1 MAAMP
6 LDTGRVSHLHLVA
19 DGEREDAPLA
29 EHQPS
34 IDYGVDIGSALRA
47 AREFR
52 GLTLQDVADA
62 TRIRL
67 SYIEAL
73 EDLRLDELPSR
84 PFTIG
89 YVKSYAKVLGLDGDA
104 AVARFKVDVPDDSEP
119 LRAPVGVRHERDPRL
134 GLVLALGVL
143 IVAAIVLWN
152 VAQRAI
158 AKDAPPAQV
167 AQEQAA
173 AAVNAPAAVAA
184 NGGGPGGPGGPGDGS
199 VSLGAPLPAPVEST
213 TPEPYKTPGLDD
225 AAANG
230 GSADAVTAASKVR
243 AAEAAK
249 AGVDPNQAVKVGMPF
264 RAKGAV
270 YGATP
275 AEASGL
281 ILQARKPG
289 SLTVHDAAG
298 AIYFTRW
305 MAAGEA
311 FRAPRNG
318 GLIAEVSDPQA
329 FEVYNGGALTSRMS
343 APTTALGKLVVAPAA
358 PAPAPVAAASQPK
371 PAAPTTAPAPKPQG

>member
-1 MAAMP
+1 MP
-6 LDTGRVSHLHLVA
+6 LDTGRVPHLHLVA
-19 DGEREDAPLA
+19 EGDPEDAPMA
-29 EHQPS
+29 AHQPS
-34 IDYGVDIGSALRA
+34 VDHGVDIGSALRA

-52 GLTLQDVADA
+52 GLNLQDVADA
-62 TRIRL
+62 TRIRQ

-89 YVKSYAKVLGLDGDA
+89 YVKSYAKLLGLDGDA
-104 AVARFKVDVPDDSEP
+104 AVARFKLDVPDDSEP

-134 GLVLALGVL
+134 GLILALGVL

-167 AQEQAA
+167 AQEQAS
-173 AAVNAPAAVAA
+173 AAVSSRAAVPVDPNAA
-184 NGGGPGGPGGPGDGS
+184 PGS
-199 VSLGAPLPAPVEST
+199 VPLGAPLPAPVEST

-230 GSADAVTAASKVR
+230 GSADAVSAASKAR

-249 AGVDPNQAVKVGMPF
+249 SGVDPNQTTTLGAPF
-264 RAKGAV
+264 HAKGAV
-270 YGATP
+270 YGA
-275 AEASGL
+275 AAADASGL
-281 ILQARKPG
+281 ILQARKPA
-289 SLTVHDAAG
+289 SLVVHDAG
-298 AIYFTRW
+298 GQIYFTRW

-311 FRAPRNG
+311 FRAPRTG
-318 GLIAEVSDPQA
+318 GLIAEVSDPAA
-329 FEVYNGGALTSRMS
+329 FDVYNAGVMVQRMTT
-343 APTTALGKLVVAPAA
+343 PTAALGKLGGAPAA
-358 PAPAPVAAASQPK
+358 AQP
-371 PAAPTTAPAPKPQG
+371 PKPQG

>member
-19 DGEREDAPLA
+19 DGEPEDALMA
-29 EHQPS
+29 AHQPS
-34 IDYGVDIGSALRA
+34 IDHGVDIGAALRA
-47 AREFR
+47 ARQFR

-62 TRIRL
+62 TRIRQ

-89 YVKSYAKVLGLDGDA
+89 YVKSYAKLLGLDGDA
-104 AVARFKVDVPDDSEP
+104 AVARFKLDAPDDSEP
-119 LRAPVGVRHERDPRL
+119 LRAPIGVRRERDPRL
-134 GLVLALGVL
+134 GLILALGVL
-143 IVAAIVLWN
+143 VVAAIVLWN

-158 AKDAPPAQV
+158 AKDTPPALV
-167 AQEQAA
+167 APSQAS
-173 AAVNAPAAVAA
+173 AAVSAPAAVPVDPNAQA
-184 NGGGPGGPGGPGDGS
+184 GS

-213 TPEPYKTPGLDD
+213 TPEPYKTPGLDE

-230 GSADAVTAASKVR
+230 GSADAVNAAAKVR

-249 AGVDPNQAVKVGMPF
+249 TVADPTQAVAVGTPF
-264 RAKGAV
+264 RARGAV
-270 YGATP
+270 YGAAP

-289 SLTVHDAAG
+289 ALTVHDAGG

-305 MAAGEA
+305 MAAGES
-311 FRAPRNG
+311 FRAPRAG
-318 GLIAEVSDPQA
+318 GLIAEVSDPAA
-329 FEVYNGGALTSRMS
+329 FEVYNAGALTSRMPG
-343 APTTALGKLVVAPAA
+343 PTAALSKLTAAPAA
-358 PAPAPVAAASQPK
+358 STATPK
-371 PAAPTTAPAPKPQG
+371 P

>member
-19 DGEREDAPLA
+19 DGEREDAPIV

-89 YVKSYAKVLGLDGDA
+89 YVKSYAKVLGLDGDD
-104 AVARFKVDVPDDSEP
+104 AVARFKLDVPDDSEP

-134 GLVLALGVL
+134 GLILALGVL

-184 NGGGPGGPGGPGDGS
+184 NGGPGGPGGPGDGS

-249 AGVDPNQAVKVGMPF
+249 TGPDPAQAVKVGAPF

-270 YGATP
+270 YGASP

-281 ILQARKPG
+281 VLQARKPG
-289 SLTVHDAAG
+289 SLTVHDAGG

-318 GLIAEVSDPQA
+318 GLIAEVSDPSA
-329 FEVYNGGALTSRMS
+329 FEVYNGGALTSRMPG
-343 APTTALGKLVVAPAA
+343 PTAALGKLVVAPAA
-358 PAPAPVAAASQPK
+358 PVAPAPVAAAAQPK
-371 PAAPTTAPAPKPQG
+371 PAAPQAPKPQG

>member
-6 LDTGRVSHLHLVA
+6 LDTGRVPHLHLVA
-19 DGEREDAPLA
+19 DSDPEDAPMVA
-29 EHQPS
+29 HQPS
-34 IDYGVDIGSALRA
+34 VDHGVDIGSALRA

-52 GLTLQDVADA
+52 GLTLRDVADA
-62 TRIRL
+62 TRIRQG
-67 SYIEAL
+67 YIEAL

-89 YVKSYAKVLGLDGDA
+89 YVKSYANLLGLDGDA
-104 AVARFKVDVPDDSEP
+104 AVARFKLDAPDDSEP
-119 LRAPVGVRHERDPRL
+119 LRAPIGVRHERDPRL
-134 GLVLALGVL
+134 GLILALGVL
-143 IVAAIVLWN
+143 VVAAIVLWN

-158 AKDAPPAQV
+158 AKDAPPTQV
-167 AQEQAA
+167 AQTQAS

-184 NGGGPGGPGGPGDGS
+184 GGSGGNGGEGGS

-243 AAEAAK
+243 AAEAAS
-249 AGVDPNQAVKVGMPF
+249 ATPADPSQMVGLGSAF

-270 YGATP
+270 YGAAP
-275 AEASGL
+275 ADASGL
-281 ILQARKPG
+281 ILQARKPA
-289 SLTVHDAAG
+289 SLTVHDASG

-318 GLIAEVSDPQA
+318 GLIAEVSDPAA
-329 FEVYNGGALTSRMS
+329 FDVYNGGAMTQRMTS
-343 APTTALGKLVVAPAA
+343 PTAALGKLVTGPAA
-358 PAPAPVAAASQPK
+358 AAAK
-371 PAAPTTAPAPKPQG
+371 P

>member
-19 DGEREDAPLA
+19 DSDADSA
-29 EHQPS
+29 STTAFQPS
-34 IDYGVDIGSALRA
+34 IDHGVDIGAALRA

-52 GLTLQDVADA
+52 GLTVQDVADA

-67 SYIEAL
+67 AYIEAL
-73 EDLRLDELPSR
+73 EALRLEDLPSR

-89 YVKSYAKVLGLDGDA
+89 YVKSYARLLGLDGDA
-104 AVARFKVDVPDDSEP
+104 AVDRFKLDAPDDSEP

-134 GLVLALGVL
+134 GLILALGVL
-143 IVAAIVLWN
+143 VVAAIVLWN

-158 AKDAPPAQV
+158 AKDTPPAQV
-167 AQEQAA
+167 AQAQAS
-173 AAVNAPAAVAA
+173 AAVSAPAAVPVDPNAV
-184 NGGGPGGPGGPGDGS
+184 PGS

-230 GSADAVTAASKVR
+230 GSADAVTAASKAR
-243 AAEAAK
+243 AVTAA
-249 AGVDPNQAVKVGMPF
+249 AAAPADPSQLVGLGSAF
-264 RAKGAV
+264 RARGAV
-270 YGATP
+270 YGAKA

-281 ILQARKPG
+281 VLQARKPA

-305 MAAGEA
+305 MSAGEA

-318 GLIAEVSDPQA
+318 GLIAEVSDPSA
-329 FEVYNGGALTSRMS
+329 FDVYNGGALTSRMT
-343 APTTALGKLVVAPAA
+343 APTASLGKLGVAAPAA
-358 PAPAPVAAASQPK
+358 AP
-371 PAAPTTAPAPKPQG
+371 PQ

>member
-6 LDTGRVSHLHLVA
+6 LDTGRVPHLHLVA
-19 DGEREDAPLA
+19 DGDPENAPMA
-29 EHQPS
+29 AHQPS
-34 IDYGVDIGSALRA
+34 VDDGVDIGSALRA

-52 GLTLQDVADA
+52 GLNLQDVADA

-89 YVKSYAKVLGLDGDA
+89 YVKSYAKMLGLDGDA

-134 GLVLALGVL
+134 GLILALGVL

-167 AQEQAA
+167 VQAQAT
-173 AAVNAPAAVAA
+173 AAVNAPAAMAM
-184 NGGGPGGPGGPGDGS
+184 GGGSGGPGGPGDGS

-230 GSADAVTAASKVR
+230 GSADAVSAASKAR
-243 AAEAAK
+243 ASEAAK
-249 AGVDPNQAVKVGMPF
+249 SGVDPNQVFNVGAPF
-264 RAKGAV
+264 RAKGAM
-270 YGATP
+270 YGAAP

-289 SLTVHDAAG
+289 SLTVHDASG

-318 GLIAEVSDPQA
+318 GLIAEVSDPGA
-329 FEVYNGGALTSRMS
+329 FEVYNGGALTSRMPG
-343 APTTALGKLVVAPAA
+343 PTASLGKLTTAPAA
-358 PAPAPVAAASQPK
+358 PVAPAVAQPQ
-371 PAAPTTAPAPKPQG
+371 APKPQG

>member
-1 MAAMP
+1 MP
-6 LDTGRVSHLHLVA
+6 LDTGRVPHLHLVA
-19 DGEREDAPLA
+19 EGDPEHAPMGA
-29 EHQPS
+29 NQPS
-34 IDYGVDIGSALRA
+34 VDHGVDIGSALRA

-52 GLTLQDVADA
+52 GLNLQDVADA
-62 TRIRL
+62 TRIRQG
-67 SYIEAL
+67 YIEAL

-89 YVKSYAKVLGLDGDA
+89 YVKSYAKLLGLDGDA
-104 AVARFKVDVPDDSEP
+104 AVARFKLDVPDDSEP

-134 GLVLALGVL
+134 GLILAAGVL

-167 AQEQAA
+167 AQQQAS
-173 AAVNAPAAVAA
+173 AAVHTPSSAST
-184 NGGGPGGPGGPGDGS
+184 GGNGDGGA

-213 TPEPYKTPGLDD
+213 TPELYKTPGLDD

-230 GSADAVTAASKVR
+230 GSADAVTAASKAR
-243 AAEAAK
+243 AVEAASAVAPDPSQL
-249 AGVDPNQAVKVGMPF
+249 AGLGSAF

-270 YGATP
+270 YGATL
-275 AEASGL
+275 ADASGL
-281 ILQARKPG
+281 ILQARKPA
-289 SLTVHDAAG
+289 SLTVHDSSG

-318 GLIAEVSDPQA
+318 GLIAEVSDPAA
-329 FEVYNGGALTSRMS
+329 FDVYNGGAMTQRMTGPTAALSKLT
-343 APTTALGKLVVAPAA
+343 G
-358 PAPAPVAAASQPK
+358 AAATPK
-371 PAAPTTAPAPKPQG
+371 P

>member
-6 LDTGRVSHLHLVA
+6 LDTGRVPHLHLVA
-19 DGEREDAPLA
+19 DSDPEHAPVA
-29 EHQPS
+29 AYQPS
-34 IDYGVDIGSALRA
+34 VDDGVDIGSALRA

-52 GLTLQDVADA
+52 GLNLQDVADA
-62 TRIRL
+62 TRIRQ

-89 YVKSYAKVLGLDGDA
+89 YVKSYAKLLGLDGDA
-104 AVARFKVDVPDDSEP
+104 AVARFKLDVPDDSEP

-134 GLVLALGVL
+134 GLILALGVL
-143 IVAAIVLWN
+143 VVAAIVLWN

-167 AQEQAA
+167 APAQVT
-173 AAVNAPAAVAA
+173 AAVNTPAAVPVDPNAA
-184 NGGGPGGPGGPGDGS
+184 PGS

-230 GSADAVTAASKVR
+230 GSADAVTAASKAR
-243 AAEAAK
+243 AVEAAK
-249 AGVDPNQAVKVGMPF
+249 GVVDPSQAASLGGSF

-270 YGATP
+270 YGAAQ

-281 ILQARKPG
+281 VLQARKPA
-289 SLTVHDAAG
+289 SLTVHDASG

-318 GLIAEVSDPQA
+318 GLIAEVSDPAA
-329 FEVYNGGALTSRMS
+329 FDVYNGGVMTSRMN
-343 APTTALGKLVVAPAA
+343 APTAALGKLMVAPAV
-358 PAPAPVAAASQPK
+358 PAAAMPK
-371 PAAPTTAPAPKPQG
+371 PAASQAPKPQG

>member
-6 LDTGRVSHLHLVA
+6 LDTGRVSHLQLVA
-19 DGEREDAPLA
+19 DGEGENAPMA
-29 EHQPS
+29 AQQPS
-34 IDYGVDIGSALRA
+34 VDHGPDIGSALRA
-47 AREFR
+47 ARAFR
-52 GLTLQDVADA
+52 GLSLQDVADA
-62 TRIRL
+62 TRIRQ

-73 EDLRLDELPSR
+73 EALRLDELPSR

-104 AVARFKVDVPDDSEP
+104 AVARFKLDAPEDSEP

-134 GLVLALGVL
+134 GLILALGVL
-143 IVAAIVLWN
+143 VVAAIVLWN

-158 AKDAPPAQV
+158 AKDTPPALV
-167 AQEQAA
+167 APAQAT
-173 AAVNAPAAVAA
+173 AAVAA
-184 NGGGPGGPGGPGDGS
+184 PGAVAMGGGGGGGGDGT
-199 VSLGAPLPAPVEST
+199 VPLGAPLPAPVEST
-213 TPEPYKTPGLDD
+213 TPEPYKTPGLED

-230 GSADAVTAASKVR
+230 GSADAVSAASKAR

-249 AGVDPNQAVKVGMPF
+249 AGADPGPVLNVGAPF

-270 YGATP
+270 YGAAQ

-311 FRAPRNG
+311 FRAPRNA
-318 GLIAEVSDPQA
+318 GLVAEVSDPA
-329 FEVYNGGALTSRMS
+329 VFEVYNGGVLTSRMPS
-343 APTTALGKLVVAPAA
+343 ATAALGKLTTAPAA
-358 PAPAPVAAASQPK
+358 PVAAPP
-371 PAAPTTAPAPKPQG
+371 PAKPQG

>member
-1 MAAMP
+1 MP

-19 DGEREDAPLA
+19 DGEREDAPVV

-34 IDYGVDIGSALRA
+34 IDYGVDLGAALRA

-134 GLVLALGVL
+134 GLILALGVL

-167 AQEQAA
+167 APAQAS
-173 AAVNAPAAVAA
+173 AVAVAA
-184 NGGGPGGPGGPGDGS
+184 APPPAPTDPNVAPGS

-230 GSADAVTAASKVR
+230 GSADAVSAAAKVR

-249 AGVDPNQAVKVGMPF
+249 AGVDPTQQVKVGAPF
-264 RAKGAV
+264 RPKGAV
-270 YGATP
+270 YGAAP

-281 ILQARKPG
+281 ILQARKAG
-289 SLTVHDAAG
+289 ALTVHDASG

-318 GLIAEVSDPQA
+318 GLVAEVSDPA
-329 FEVYNGGALTSRMS
+329 NFEVYNGGVLTSRMPG
-343 APTTALGKLVVAPAA
+343 PTTALGKLIVAPAA
-358 PAPAPVAAASQPK
+358 PPAAAPVAAAQPK
-371 PAAPTTAPAPKPQG
+371 PAAPAPKPVATQTPKPQG

>member
-19 DGEREDAPLA
+19 DSDQEDAPVA
-29 EHQPS
+29 AFQPS
-34 IDYGVDIGSALRA
+34 VDHGVDIGSALRA

-52 GLTLQDVADA
+52 GLTLRDIADA
-62 TRIRL
+62 TRIRQG
-67 SYIEAL
+67 YIEAL

-89 YVKSYAKVLGLDGDA
+89 YVKSYAKLLGLDGDA
-104 AVARFKVDVPDDSEP
+104 AVDRFKLDVPDDSEP

-134 GLVLALGVL
+134 GLILALGVL

-167 AQEQAA
+167 AQSHAVAVAA
-173 AAVNAPAAVAA
+173 AAPSARVAGGG
-184 NGGGPGGPGGPGDGS
+184 NGGDGGS
-199 VSLGAPLPAPVEST
+199 VSLGGPLPAPVEST

-230 GSADAVTAASKVR
+230 GSADAVTAASKAR
-243 AAEAAK
+243 AVEAA
-249 AGVDPNQAVKVGMPF
+249 AAAPADPSQMVGLGSAF
-264 RAKGAV
+264 RSKGAV
-270 YGATP
+270 YGA
-275 AEASGL
+275 AAADASGV
-281 ILQARKPG
+281 ILQARKPA
-289 SLTVHDAAG
+289 SLTVHDASG

-318 GLIAEVSDPQA
+318 GLIAEVSDPTA
-329 FEVYNGGALTSRMS
+329 FEVYHGGALASRMS
-343 APTTALGKLVVAPAA
+343 APTVSLSKLGVGAPAPAA
-358 PAPAPVAAASQPK
+358 PAR
-371 PAAPTTAPAPKPQG
+371 

>member
-19 DGEREDAPLA
+19 DGEPEDAPMA
-29 EHQPS
+29 AHPPS
-34 IDYGVDIGSALRA
+34 VDDGADIGSALRA

-52 GLTLQDVADA
+52 GLSLQDVADA
-62 TRIRL
+62 TRIRQ

-73 EDLRLDELPSR
+73 EALRLDELPSR

-104 AVARFKVDVPDDSEP
+104 AVARFKLDAPEDSEP

-134 GLVLALGVL
+134 GLILALGVL
-143 IVAAIVLWN
+143 VVAAIVLWN

-158 AKDAPPAQV
+158 AKDTPPALV
-167 AQEQAA
+167 APARATAVAA
-173 AAVNAPAAVAA
+173 APAAVPVDPNAA
-184 NGGGPGGPGGPGDGS
+184 PGS

-249 AGVDPNQAVKVGMPF
+249 AGVDPNLAVKVGAPF

-270 YGATP
+270 YGAAP

-281 ILQARKPG
+281 VLQARKPG

-318 GLIAEVSDPQA
+318 GLIAEVSDPAA
-329 FEVYNGGALTSRMS
+329 FEVYNAGALTSRMPG
-343 APTTALGKLVVAPAA
+343 PTAALGKLTVAPAA
-358 PAPAPVAAASQPK
+358 PVAAQ
-371 PAAPTTAPAPKPQG
+371 APKPQG

>member
-19 DGEREDAPLA
+19 DGEPEGAPTPA
-29 EHQPS
+29 FQPS
-34 IDYGVDIGSALRA
+34 VDHGVDIGAALRA

-52 GLTLQDVADA
+52 GLTLQDVADS
-62 TRIRL
+62 TRIRQG
-67 SYIEAL
+67 YIEAL
-73 EDLRLDELPSR
+73 ESLRVEDLPSR

-89 YVKSYAKVLGLDGDA
+89 YVKSYARLLGLDGDA
-104 AVARFKVDVPDDSEP
+104 AVDRFKLDVPDDSEP

-134 GLVLALGVL
+134 GLILALGVL
-143 IVAAIVLWN
+143 VVAAIVLWN

-158 AKDAPPAQV
+158 AKDTPPTQV
-167 AQEQAA
+167 AQSHASAIAA
-173 AAVNAPAAVAA
+173 TAPSAPVGSGG
-184 NGGGPGGPGGPGDGS
+184 NGGEGGS

-230 GSADAVTAASKVR
+230 GSADAVTAASKAR
-243 AAEAAK
+243 AVTAA
-249 AGVDPNQAVKVGMPF
+249 AAAPADPSQLVGLGSAF

-270 YGATP
+270 YGA
-275 AEASGL
+275 AQADASGL
-281 ILQARKPG
+281 ILQARKPA
-289 SLTVHDAAG
+289 SLTVHDAGG

-318 GLIAEVSDPQA
+318 GLIAEVSDPSA
-329 FEVYNGGALTSRMS
+329 FDVYTGGALTSRMTS
-343 APTTALGKLVVAPAA
+343 PTASLSKLG
-358 PAPAPVAAASQPK
+358 
-371 PAAPTTAPAPKPQG
+371 G

>member
-6 LDTGRVSHLHLVA
+6 LDTGRVPHLHLVA
-19 DGEREDAPLA
+19 DSDPENAPMGA
-29 EHQPS
+29 YQPS
-34 IDYGVDIGSALRA
+34 VDDGVDIGSALRA

-52 GLTLQDVADA
+52 GLNLRDVADA
-62 TRIRL
+62 TRIRQ

-89 YVKSYAKVLGLDGDA
+89 YVKSYAKLLGLDGDA
-104 AVARFKVDVPDDSEP
+104 AVARFKLDVPDDSEP

-134 GLVLALGVL
+134 GLILALGVL
-143 IVAAIVLWN
+143 VVAAIVLWN

-167 AQEQAA
+167 APAQAT
-173 AAVNAPAAVAA
+173 AAVTTPAAVPVDPNAA
-184 NGGGPGGPGGPGDGS
+184 PGAVP
-199 VSLGAPLPAPVEST
+199 LGEPLPAPVEST

-230 GSADAVTAASKVR
+230 GSADAVSAAAKAR

-249 AGVDPNQAVKVGMPF
+249 TGGDPAQAVNVGAPF
-264 RAKGAV
+264 RSRGAV

-275 AEASGL
+275 TEASGL
-281 ILQARKPG
+281 ILQARKPS
-289 SLTVHDAAG
+289 SLVVHDASG
-298 AIYFTRW
+298 QIYFTRW

-311 FRAPRNG
+311 FRAPRNS
-318 GLIAEVSDPQA
+318 GLIAEVSDPTA
-329 FEVYNGGALTSRMS
+329 FEVYNGGVLTSHMS
-343 APTTALGKLVVAPAA
+343 SLTTALGKLTAAPA
-358 PAPAPVAAASQPK
+358 APAPVAAAPK
-371 PAAPTTAPAPKPQG
+371 PAAPQAAKPAVAQPAKPQG

>member
-34 IDYGVDIGSALRA
+34 IDHGVDIGSALRA

-134 GLVLALGVL
+134 GLILALGVL

-167 AQEQAA
+167 AQEH
-173 AAVNAPAAVAA
+173 AVAVANAPPPVPVDPNAA
-184 NGGGPGGPGGPGDGS
+184 PGS
-199 VSLGAPLPAPVEST
+199 VPLGAPLPAPVEST

-249 AGVDPNQAVKVGMPF
+249 AGVDPNQAVKVGTPF

-270 YGATP
+270 YGAAP

-281 ILQARKPG
+281 ILQARKPA
-289 SLTVHDAAG
+289 SLNVHDANG
-298 AIYFTRW
+298 QIYFARW

-329 FEVYNGGALTSRMS
+329 FEVYNGGALTSRMG
-343 APTTALGKLVVAPAA
+343 APVSALGKLVVAPAA
-358 PAPAPVAAASQPK
+358 PAPAPVAAAPQPK
-371 PAAPTTAPAPKPQG
+371 PAVASAAKPQG

>member
-6 LDTGRVSHLHLVA
+6 LDTGRVPHLHLVA
-19 DGEREDAPLA
+19 EGDPEDTPMAA
-29 EHQPS
+29 HQPS
-34 IDYGVDIGSALRA
+34 VDHGVDIGSALRA

-52 GLTLQDVADA
+52 GLNLQDVADA
-62 TRIRL
+62 TRIRQG
-67 SYIEAL
+67 YIEAL

-89 YVKSYAKVLGLDGDA
+89 YVKSYAKLLGLDGDA
-104 AVARFKVDVPDDSEP
+104 AVARFKLDVPDDSEP

-134 GLVLALGVL
+134 GLILALGVL

-167 AQEQAA
+167 AQEQAS
-173 AAVNAPAAVAA
+173 AAVSSPAAVPVDPNAA
-184 NGGGPGGPGGPGDGS
+184 PGS

-230 GSADAVTAASKVR
+230 GSADAVTAASKAR
-243 AAEAAK
+243 ATEAAK
-249 AGVDPNQAVKVGMPF
+249 GAPADPSQMVGLGSAF

-270 YGATP
+270 YGAAQ

-281 ILQARKPG
+281 ILQARKPA
-289 SLTVHDAAG
+289 SLTVHDASG

-318 GLIAEVSDPQA
+318 GLIAEVSDPTA
-329 FEVYNGGALTSRMS
+329 FDVYNGGAMTQRMS
-343 APTTALGKLVVAPAA
+343 GPTAALSKLTVAPAA
-358 PAPAPVAAASQPK
+358 APVAAPK
-371 PAAPTTAPAPKPQG
+371 P

>member
-34 IDYGVDIGSALRA
+34 IDHGVDIGSALRA

-134 GLVLALGVL
+134 GLILALGVL

-167 AQEQAA
+167 AQEH
-173 AAVNAPAAVAA
+173 AVAVANAPPPVPVDPNAA
-184 NGGGPGGPGGPGDGS
+184 PGS
-199 VSLGAPLPAPVEST
+199 VPLGAPLPAPVEST

-249 AGVDPNQAVKVGMPF
+249 AGVDPNQAVKVGTPF

-270 YGATP
+270 YGAAP

-281 ILQARKPG
+281 ILQARKPA
-289 SLTVHDAAG
+289 SLNVHDANG
-298 AIYFTRW
+298 QIYFARW

-329 FEVYNGGALTSRMS
+329 FEVYNGGALTSRMG
-343 APTTALGKLVVAPAA
+343 APVSALGKLVVAPAA
-358 PAPAPVAAASQPK
+358 PAPAPVAAAPQPK
-371 PAAPTTAPAPKPQG
+371 PAVASPAKPQG

>member
-6 LDTGRVSHLHLVA
+6 LDTGRVPHLHLVA
-19 DGEREDAPLA
+19 DGDPEHAPMA
-29 EHQPS
+29 AYQPS
-34 IDYGVDIGSALRA
+34 VDDGVDIGSALRA

-52 GLTLQDVADA
+52 GLNLQDVADA

-89 YVKSYAKVLGLDGDA
+89 YVKSYANLLGLDGDA
-104 AVARFKVDVPDDSEP
+104 AVARFKLDVPDDSEP

-134 GLVLALGVL
+134 GLILALGVL
-143 IVAAIVLWN
+143 IIVAIVLWN

-167 AQEQAA
+167 AQQQAT
-173 AAVNAPAAVAA
+173 AAVNTPSGAAIS
-184 NGGGPGGPGGPGDGS
+184 GGDSGAVP
-199 VSLGAPLPAPVEST
+199 LGAPLPAPVEST
-213 TPEPYKTPGLDD
+213 TPELYKTPGLDD

-230 GSADAVTAASKVR
+230 GSADAVTAASKAR
-243 AAEAAK
+243 AADAAS
-249 AGVDPNQAVKVGMPF
+249 AAPADPSQLVGLGSSF
-264 RAKGAV
+264 HAKGPV

-275 AEASGL
+275 ADASGL
-281 ILQARKPG
+281 ILQARKPA
-289 SLTVHDAAG
+289 SLTVHDAGG

-318 GLIAEVSDPQA
+318 GLIAEVSDPTA
-329 FEVYNGGALTSRMS
+329 FDVYNGGAMTQRMTGPTAALSKLT
-343 APTTALGKLVVAPAA
+343 G
-358 PAPAPVAAASQPK
+358 AAA
-371 PAAPTTAPAPKPQG
+371 APKP

>member
-1 MAAMP
+1 MP
-6 LDTGRVSHLHLVA
+6 LDTGRVPHLHLVA
-19 DGEREDAPLA
+19 EGDPEHAPMA
-29 EHQPS
+29 AYQPS
-34 IDYGVDIGSALRA
+34 VDDGVDIGSALRA

-52 GLTLQDVADA
+52 GLNLQDVADA
-62 TRIRL
+62 TRIRQG
-67 SYIEAL
+67 YIEAL

-89 YVKSYAKVLGLDGDA
+89 YVKSYAKLLGLDGDA
-104 AVARFKVDVPDDSEP
+104 AVARFKLDVPDDSEP

-134 GLVLALGVL
+134 GLILALGVL

-158 AKDAPPAQV
+158 AKDAPPALV
-167 AQEQAA
+167 AQEQAS
-173 AAVNAPAAVAA
+173 AAVSSRAAVPVDPNAA
-184 NGGGPGGPGGPGDGS
+184 PGS

-230 GSADAVTAASKVR
+230 GSADAVTAASTAR
-243 AAEAAK
+243 AADAAS
-249 AGVDPNQAVKVGMPF
+249 AVAPDPSQMVGLGTAF

-270 YGATP
+270 YGAAP
-275 AEASGL
+275 ADASGL
-281 ILQARKPG
+281 ILQARKPA
-289 SLTVHDAAG
+289 SLTVHDASG

-318 GLIAEVSDPQA
+318 GLIAEVSDPTA
-329 FEVYNGGALTSRMS
+329 FDIYNAGAMTQRMS
-343 APTTALGKLVVAPAA
+343 GPTAALSKL
-358 PAPAPVAAASQPK
+358 
-371 PAAPTTAPAPKPQG
+371 GG

>member
-1 MAAMP
+1 MP
-6 LDTGRVSHLHLVA
+6 LDTGRVPHLHLVA
-19 DGEREDAPLA
+19 EGDPEHAPMA
-29 EHQPS
+29 TYQPS
-34 IDYGVDIGSALRA
+34 VDDGVDIGSALRA

-52 GLTLQDVADA
+52 GLNLQDVADA
-62 TRIRL
+62 TRIRQG
-67 SYIEAL
+67 YIEAL

-89 YVKSYAKVLGLDGDA
+89 YVKSYAKLLGLDGDA
-104 AVARFKVDVPDDSEP
+104 AVARFKLDVPDDSEP

-134 GLVLALGVL
+134 GLILALGVL

-158 AKDAPPAQV
+158 AKDAPPALV
-167 AQEQAA
+167 AQEQAS
-173 AAVNAPAAVAA
+173 AAVSSRAAVPVDPNAA
-184 NGGGPGGPGGPGDGS
+184 PGS

-230 GSADAVTAASKVR
+230 GSADAVTAASKAR
-243 AAEAAK
+243 AADAAS
-249 AGVDPNQAVKVGMPF
+249 AVAPDPSQMVGLGTAF

-270 YGATP
+270 YGAAP
-275 AEASGL
+275 ADASGL
-281 ILQARKPG
+281 ILQARKPA
-289 SLTVHDAAG
+289 SLTVHDASG

-318 GLIAEVSDPQA
+318 GLIAEVSDPTA
-329 FEVYNGGALTSRMS
+329 FDIYNAGAMTQRMS
-343 APTTALGKLVVAPAA
+343 GPTAALSKL
-358 PAPAPVAAASQPK
+358 
-371 PAAPTTAPAPKPQG
+371 GG

>member
-6 LDTGRVSHLHLVA
+6 LDTGRVSHLQLVA
-19 DGEREDAPLA
+19 DGEREDAPMA
-29 EHQPS
+29 ARQPS
-34 IDYGVDIGSALRA
+34 VDDGADIGAALRA
-47 AREFR
+47 ARAFR

-62 TRIRL
+62 TRIRQG
-67 SYIEAL
+67 YIQAL
-73 EDLRLDELPSR
+73 EALRLDDLPSR

-104 AVARFKVDVPDDSEP
+104 AVARFKLDAPEDSEP
-119 LRAPVGVRHERDPRL
+119 LRAPVGVSHERDPRL
-134 GLVLALGVL
+134 GLILALGVL
-143 IVAAIVLWN
+143 VVAAIVLWN

-158 AKDAPPAQV
+158 AKDTPPALV
-167 AQEQAA
+167 APAQAT
-173 AAVNAPAAVAA
+173 AAVAAPAAVPVDPGAA
-184 NGGGPGGPGGPGDGS
+184 PGS

-213 TPEPYKTPGLDD
+213 TPEPYRTPGLED

-230 GSADAVTAASKVR
+230 GSADAVSAASKAR

-249 AGVDPNQAVKVGMPF
+249 SGVDPSQVVNVGAPF

-270 YGATP
+270 YGAAQ

-305 MAAGEA
+305 MAVGEA

-318 GLIAEVSDPQA
+318 GLIAEVSDPAA
-329 FEVYNGGALTSRMS
+329 FEVYNAGALTSRMPS
-343 APTTALGKLVVAPAA
+343 ATATLGKLTVAPAA
-358 PAPAPVAAASQPK
+358 PVAAPQP
-371 PAAPTTAPAPKPQG
+371 AKPQG

>member
-6 LDTGRVSHLHLVA
+6 LDTGRVSHLQLVA
-19 DGEREDAPLA
+19 DSEGEDAPMA
-29 EHQPS
+29 AQHPS
-34 IDYGVDIGSALRA
+34 VDHGADIGAALRA
-47 AREFR
+47 ARAFR

-62 TRIRL
+62 TRIRQ

-73 EDLRLDELPSR
+73 EALRLDELPSR

-89 YVKSYAKVLGLDGDA
+89 YVKSYAKVLGLDDDA
-104 AVARFKVDVPDDSEP
+104 AVARFKLDAPEDSEP
-119 LRAPVGVRHERDPRL
+119 LRAPVGVHRERDPRL
-134 GLVLALGVL
+134 GLILALGVL
-143 IVAAIVLWN
+143 VVAAIVLWN

-158 AKDAPPAQV
+158 AKDTPPAQV
-167 AQEQAA
+167 APAQAT
-173 AAVNAPAAVAA
+173 AAVAAPAAVPVDPGAA
-184 NGGGPGGPGGPGDGS
+184 PGS

-213 TPEPYKTPGLDD
+213 TPEPYKTPGLED

-230 GSADAVTAASKVR
+230 GSADAVSAAAKAR

-249 AGVDPNQAVKVGMPF
+249 AGADPSQAVNVGAPF
-264 RAKGAV
+264 RPKGAV
-270 YGATP
+270 YGA
-275 AEASGL
+275 AQADASGL

-318 GLIAEVSDPQA
+318 GLIAEVSDPA
-329 FEVYNGGALTSRMS
+329 VFEVYNGGVLTSRMPS
-343 APTTALGKLVVAPAA
+343 ATAALGKLTVVPA
-358 PAPAPVAAASQPK
+358 APVAAPQP
-371 PAAPTTAPAPKPQG
+371 AKPQG

>member
-6 LDTGRVSHLHLVA
+6 LDTGRVPHLHLVA
-19 DGEREDAPLA
+19 DSDPEDAPA
-29 EHQPS
+29 TAHQPS
-34 IDYGVDIGSALRA
+34 IDFGVDIGSALRA

-52 GLTLQDVADA
+52 GLTLRDVADA
-62 TRIRL
+62 TRIRQG
-67 SYIEAL
+67 YIEAL

-89 YVKSYAKVLGLDGDA
+89 YVKSYAKLLGLDGDA
-104 AVARFKVDVPDDSEP
+104 AVDRFKLDVPDDSEP

-134 GLVLALGVL
+134 GLILALGVL

-158 AKDAPPAQV
+158 AKDSPPAQV
-167 AQEQAA
+167 AQAQAS
-173 AAVNAPAAVAA
+173 AAVAA
-184 NGGGPGGPGGPGDGS
+184 PAAIPVDPNAVPGS

-230 GSADAVTAASKVR
+230 GSADAVTAASKSR
-243 AAEAAK
+243 AEAAG
-249 AGVDPNQAVKVGMPF
+249 ATADALQLTRVGTPF

-275 AEASGL
+275 ADASGV
-281 ILQARKPG
+281 ILQARKPA
-289 SLTVHDAAG
+289 SLAVHGAG
-298 AIYFTRW
+298 DSTYFARW
-305 MAAGEA
+305 MATGES
-311 FRAPRNG
+311 FRAPRTA
-318 GLIAEVSDPQA
+318 GLVADVSDPTA
-329 FEVYNGGALTSRMS
+329 FDVYVNGVLATRLATPQVTLS
-343 APTTALGKLVVAPAA
+343 KLVA
-358 PAPAPVAAASQPK
+358 APVAPVAP
-371 PAAPTTAPAPKPQG
+371 PAQ

>member
-19 DGEREDAPLA
+19 DSDPENAPMA
-29 EHQPS
+29 AHQPS
-34 IDYGVDIGSALRA
+34 VDDGVDIGSALRA

-52 GLTLQDVADA
+52 GLNLQDVADA
-62 TRIRL
+62 TRIRM

-89 YVKSYAKVLGLDGDA
+89 YVKSYAKMLGLDGDA

-134 GLVLALGVL
+134 GLILALGVL

-167 AQEQAA
+167 AQEQAT
-173 AAVNAPAAVAA
+173 AAVSSPAAV
-184 NGGGPGGPGGPGDGS
+184 PGS

-230 GSADAVTAASKVR
+230 GSADAVSAASKAR
-243 AAEAAK
+243 ASEAAK
-249 AGVDPNQAVKVGMPF
+249 SGVDPNQVFNVGAPF
-264 RAKGAV
+264 RAKGAM
-270 YGATP
+270 YGAAP

-289 SLTVHDAAG
+289 SLTVHDAGG
-298 AIYFTRW
+298 AIYFSRW

-318 GLIAEVSDPQA
+318 GLIAEVSDPGA
-329 FEVYNGGALTSRMS
+329 FEVYNGGALTSRM
-343 APTTALGKLVVAPAA
+343 PGLTASLGKLTTAPV
-358 PAPAPVAAASQPK
+358 APVAAQP
-371 PAAPTTAPAPKPQG
+371 PKPQG

>member
-6 LDTGRVSHLHLVA
+6 LDTGRVPHLHLVA
-19 DGEREDAPLA
+19 DGEPEDAPTPA
-29 EHQPS
+29 PQPS
-34 IDYGVDIGSALRA
+34 VDDGADIGSALRA

-52 GLTLQDVADA
+52 GLNLQDVADA
-62 TRIRL
+62 TRIRQ

-73 EDLRLDELPSR
+73 EALRLDELPSR

-89 YVKSYAKVLGLDGDA
+89 YVKSYAKLLGLDGDA
-104 AVARFKVDVPDDSEP
+104 AVARFKLDAPEDSEP

-134 GLVLALGVL
+134 GLILAFGVL
-143 IVAAIVLWN
+143 VVAAIVLWN

-158 AKDAPPAQV
+158 AKDAPPTQV
-167 AQEQAA
+167 AQSQAS
-173 AAVNAPAAVAA
+173 AAVSAPAAVPVDPNAT
-184 NGGGPGGPGGPGDGS
+184 PGS

-230 GSADAVTAASKVR
+230 GSADAVTAASKAR
-243 AAEAAK
+243 AAEAAT
-249 AGVDPNQAVKVGMPF
+249 AAPDPRQAVAVGTPF
-264 RAKGAV
+264 RSKGAV
-270 YGATP
+270 YGAAQ

-281 ILQARKPG
+281 ILQARKPA
-289 SLTVHDAAG
+289 SLTVHDAGG

-318 GLIAEVSDPQA
+318 GLIAEVSDPTA
-329 FEVYNGGALTSRMS
+329 FEVYNGGSLTSRMS
-343 APTTALGKLVVAPAA
+343 APTTALGKLTVAA
-358 PAPAPVAAASQPK
+358 PAPAAASAPVA
-371 PAAPTTAPAPKPQG
+371 APKPQG

>member
-1 MAAMP
+1 MP

-19 DGEREDAPLA
+19 DSDPEHAPMA
-29 EHQPS
+29 AHQPS
-34 IDYGVDIGSALRA
+34 VDDGVDIGSALRA

-52 GLTLQDVADA
+52 GLNLQDVADA
-62 TRIRL
+62 TRIRQ

-89 YVKSYAKVLGLDGDA
+89 YVKSYAKMLGLDGDA
-104 AVARFKVDVPDDSEP
+104 AVARFKLDVPDDSEP

-134 GLVLALGVL
+134 GLILAFGVL

-158 AKDAPPAQV
+158 AKDTPPAQV
-167 AQEQAA
+167 APAQAS
-173 AAVNAPAAVAA
+173 AAVAAPAAVPVDPNAA
-184 NGGGPGGPGGPGDGS
+184 SGS

-230 GSADAVTAASKVR
+230 GSADAVSAASKAR
-243 AAEAAK
+243 AVETAK
-249 AGVDPNQAVKVGMPF
+249 SGVDPSLVLNVGAPF

-270 YGATP
+270 YGAAQ

-281 ILQARKPG
+281 ILQARKPA
-289 SLTVHDAAG
+289 SLTVHDAGG

-305 MAAGEA
+305 MSTGEA

-318 GLIAEVSDPQA
+318 GLIAEVSDPSA

-343 APTTALGKLVVAPAA
+343 GPTASLGKLTVAPAA
-358 PAPAPVAAASQPK
+358 PAPVTTAPK
-371 PAAPTTAPAPKPQG
+371 PAAPQAPKPQG